1 MRHSIFAA
9 WLPAATVSAAL
20 VLPAPA
26 LATAPAEEPVRV
38 SLEVDAS
45 ELGSR
50 GVGMDGLVE
59 RELGPAFARAGV
71 ELVKGDGEAIRVR
84 VRVTVLKAEEF
95 DYGIHIEFVEGD
107 AESAEGERAKPAME
121 WIACMVCADVKLAE
135 VLEEKG
141 DAIATA
147 VVKHAE
153 REAEGAVEASEPTG
167 DGDVTDPV
175 EGPEPVKAMGAMGG
189 VGIGVLALGVGSTIA
204 GAVLLSRG
212 KVFDPLS
219 DRRRTFVDNRP
230 PGIALLSVGVA
241 AVVTGG
247 ALLTADLVVRN
258 KKRRKQRSTNQA
270 FYPVV
275 GVEMLGIGYATR
287 F

>member
-1 MRHSIFAA
+1 MNAIALQPLTPWADAMRVELEGRPRRLGWPGLELGAG
-9 WLPAATVSAAL
+9 

-26 LATAPAEEPVRV
+26 LAIAPAEEPVRV

-59 RELGPAFARAGV
+59 RELGPAFGRAGV

-153 REAEGAVEASEPTG
+153 REAEGVVEASEPMG
-167 DGDVTDPV
+167 DGDATEPV
-175 EGPEPVKAMGAMGG
+175 EGPEPVKGMGAMGG
-189 VGIGVLALGVGSTIA
+189 VVIGVLALGEEGGSTIA
-204 GAVLLSRG
+204 GERSNDRG
-212 KVFDPLS
+212 
-219 DRRRTFVDNRP
+219 
-230 PGIALLSVGVA
+230 
-241 AVVTGG
+241 
-247 ALLTADLVVRN
+247 
-258 KKRRKQRSTNQA
+258 QR
-270 FYPVV
+270 
-275 GVEMLGIGYATR
+275 
-287 F
+287 